1 MFKWM
6 IPSLLLWLGSAAA
19 ENPAILVLGDSIS
32 AAYGLPSIDHGW
44 VAMLQQRLQG
54 QGIRVVNA
62 SIPGDTTAG
71 GLQRVGELLLRERPV
86 VVLVEL
92 GANDGLRG
100 LPLTQ
105 LKANLSGIVTSVQK
119 SNGRVVLLG
128 MRLPPNYG
136 KRYADAFANTFKE
149 LAAERKLAYV
159 PFLLDGVG
167 GESGMMQMDG
177 LHPNESAQSV
187 ILENVWRVL
196 EPLLAKP

>member
-6 IPSLLLWLGSAAA
+6 IPSLLLWFGSAAA
-19 ENPAILVLGDSIS
+19 GDPAILVLGDSIS
-32 AAYGLPSIDHGW
+32 AAYGLPSIDRGW
-44 VAMLQQRLQG
+44 VAMLQQRLHG
-54 QGIRVVNA
+54 RGVRVVNA

-71 GLQRVGELLLRERPV
+71 GLQRVGELLSRDRPV

-100 LPLTQ
+100 LPLTE
-105 LKANLSGIVTSVQK
+105 LKANLNGIVSSVQASK
-119 SNGRVVLLG
+119 AHVVLLG

-136 KRYADAFANTFKE
+136 KRYADAFANAYKE
-149 LAAERKLAYV
+149 MAAERKLAYV

-167 GESGMMQMDG
+167 GQSGMMQMDG

-196 EPLLAKP
+196 EPLLHQP

>member
-6 IPSLLLWLGSAAA
+6 IPSLLLWFGSAVAQT
-19 ENPAILVLGDSIS
+19 PTILVLGDSIS
-32 AAYGLPSIDHGW
+32 AAYGLPSIDRGW

-54 QGIRVVNA
+54 RGVRVVNA

-71 GLQRVGELLLRERPV
+71 GLQRVGELLSRERPV

-105 LKANLSGIVTSVQK
+105 LKSNLSGIVNSVQE
-119 SNGRVVLLG
+119 SEAHVVLLG

-136 KRYADAFANTFKE
+136 KRYTDAFANTFKE

-167 GESGMMQMDG
+167 GQSGMMQVDG
-177 LHPNESAQSV
+177 LHPNELAQSV
-187 ILENVWRVL
+187 ILENVWRAL
-196 EPLLAKP
+196 EPLLPRP

>member
-6 IPSLLLWLGSAAA
+6 IPSLLLWFGSAVAQT
-19 ENPAILVLGDSIS
+19 PTILVLGDSIS
-32 AAYGLPSIDHGW
+32 AAYGLPSIDRGW

-54 QGIRVVNA
+54 RGVRVVNA

-71 GLQRVGELLLRERPV
+71 GLQRVGELLSRERPV

-105 LKANLSGIVTSVQK
+105 LKANLSGIVNSVQE
-119 SNGRVVLLG
+119 SEAHVVLLG

-136 KRYADAFANTFKE
+136 KRYTDAFANTFKE

-167 GESGMMQMDG
+167 GQSGMMQVDG

-187 ILENVWRVL
+187 ILENVWRAL
-196 EPLLAKP
+196 EPLLPKP